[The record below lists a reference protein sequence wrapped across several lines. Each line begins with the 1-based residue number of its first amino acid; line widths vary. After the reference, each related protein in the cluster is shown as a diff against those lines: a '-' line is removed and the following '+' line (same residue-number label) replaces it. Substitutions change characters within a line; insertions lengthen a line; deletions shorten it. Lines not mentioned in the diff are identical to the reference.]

1 MRKKREKIKIENL
14 QLDDD
19 HKENLLQLIGLCP
32 CITSKCGLEFIIDNL
47 NNENIWY
54 FICNFDLFCSI
65 NWGRFLKH
73 FINNDKELINIIE
86 KKPDIL
92 SCTNRLEE
100 KDLELIYS
108 LATKLILKRN
118 RSILRFLQFME
129 NITYDPHFSFRSE
142 NIRYCQGSATYD
154 FWRNYFVWL
163 EKNLGTED
171 FLTNG
176 MKQNLMLEENKK
188 NIEGHNIKIN
198 GEQKNDLNE
207 INTRIELDKYEKNNP
222 EETILIDKNEID
234 ESEKINEIKIEGTK
248 QIETNQLKSIN
259 ENDLKK
265 IILTRRYIGN
275 GYQFCQ
281 EDYWNVN
288 INDFSIFVELLRRRN
303 TNISYYESIKFYRIE
318 VLRQKYVKEKNLKV
332 DDDSYTNMPSH
343 HAKKMKKFDQ
353 LIKFESGCSYR
364 FYKDVYYGSYKNF
377 FEVIQDIEECDPN
390 YPGLSELKSHLPY
403 LMLIHWPIHITII
416 VLSIALVAIP
426 WLFLSWGLG
435 LGLSFV
441 AVGPIGFCCHRLY
454 VKDYTWAE
462 KLYLNKRLNKYDH
475 NLLYYINVTE
485 YFGSFID
492 EKLCSIG
499 NDIWIEIKNYFK
511 NNVATLES
519 ELKKYRKI
527 ADFRKITL
535 DDVYRFYWKRD
546 NKLMSDINKIYD
558 DALDKKIDEIAI
570 DEISISH
577 DFRNYVNRFGMWR
590 VDACKKFINKNIV
603 GHLDDIKE
611 MLKIKGRCAYFRY
624 KPNTNGQLIQY
635 DISLDLSELLWET
648 LKEEHEKDKNLNH
661 QNEKPLED
669 MDTSENIINISS
681 KQKF

>member
-1 MRKKREKIKIENL
+1 MRK
-14 QLDDD
+14 
-19 HKENLLQLIGLCP
+19 
-32 CITSKCGLEFIIDNL
+32 
-47 NNENIWY
+47 
-54 FICNFDLFCSI
+54 
-65 NWGRFLKH
+65 
-73 FINNDKELINIIE
+73 
-86 KKPDIL
+86 L
-92 SCTNRLEE
+92 S
-100 KDLELIYS
+100 
-108 LATKLILKRN
+108 
-118 RSILRFLQFME
+118 
-129 NITYDPHFSFRSE
+129 
-142 NIRYCQGSATYD
+142 
-154 FWRNYFVWL
+154 
-163 EKNLGTED
+163 
-171 FLTNG
+171 
-176 MKQNLMLEENKK
+176 
-188 NIEGHNIKIN
+188 
-198 GEQKNDLNE
+198 
-207 INTRIELDKYEKNNP
+207 
-222 EETILIDKNEID
+222 
-234 ESEKINEIKIEGTK
+234 
-248 QIETNQLKSIN
+248 
-259 ENDLKK
+259 
-265 IILTRRYIGN
+265 
-275 GYQFCQ
+275 
-281 EDYWNVN
+281 
-288 INDFSIFVELLRRRN
+288 
-303 TNISYYESIKFYRIE
+303 
-318 VLRQKYVKEKNLKV
+318 
-332 DDDSYTNMPSH
+332 
-343 HAKKMKKFDQ
+343 
-353 LIKFESGCSYR
+353 
-364 FYKDVYYGSYKNF
+364 
-377 FEVIQDIEECDPN
+377 
-390 YPGLSELKSHLPY
+390 
-403 LMLIHWPIHITII
+403 
-416 VLSIALVAIP
+416 
-426 WLFLSWGLG
+426 